1 MDTTFIVTLKKQGV
15 SGIHPVTH
23 PHTQTHTHQPPI
35 IPGNEYKSAEL
46 CRTLAFKR
54 NVADCQ
60 IKSFQNQDIPL
71 PGKYYDLRV
80 YTDAEGTDWYPYVF
94 GKTLQHDPTTG
105 FVKKVDVDKII
116 TALQTRTLESLEDI
130 PRAQNAGR
138 NLEGVFTSLSY
149 VPRGFSPAIADITAP
164 FNKIESVGSAFEMA
178 EVYGMSLLRDVPF
191 FSYDNTDSTAVI
203 SGLNMYT
210 NKTTHPLNPASH
222 ITSGNLFRG
231 PHPGELAGPY
241 ISQFLVTSFNYGN
254 IRVEQKFLS
263 EPDAD
268 SSISH
273 DGWLAIQNGMT
284 GPSMPPPPMD
294 SQYKYCYSG
303 RVLGSKVHNDPL
315 FQFYYN
321 AALIALENG
330 ISPSGF
336 STAANTSDWTDSGA
350 PDIFSAVADVAH
362 GALRTAW
369 NLKYNTTMR
378 IRPEVHAQRIQ
389 FAHDDANSNIVN
401 NVPGLSTIYNNIRAA
416 DSLNE
421 NPILQRVLMN
431 NESLYLKLQYQ
442 EGSPTHPSLPAGHAV
457 VAGAC
462 CTVLK
467 AMLTT
472 HEDNG
477 DLTVWADEEGIRK
490 AQHSLNGDDLVLYD
504 TNNEEGVMEEG
515 VMTVVGELNKL
526 ESNVSLGRDF
536 AGVHARSDGHCGML
550 AGEEFAISY
559 LVDRCKEMWTSRIGL
574 FEGYVLNKFDGSNV
588 RITSEGVFSLSSAD
602 FTTSH

>member
-1 MDTTFIVTLKKQGV
+1 MDTTYIVTLKKSGV

-23 PHTQTHTHQPPI
+23 PHTHTHTHTHQIPI

-60 IKSFQNQDIPL
+60 IISFQNQDIPL

-80 YTDAEGTDWYPYVF
+80 YTDAEGIDWYPYVF
-94 GKTLQHDPTTG
+94 GKTLEHDSTTG

-130 PRAQNAGR
+130 PRAMNATR
-138 NLEGVFTSLSY
+138 KLEGVFSSLSY
-149 VPRGFSPAIADITAP
+149 VPRGFSPAIADLTAP
-164 FNKIESVGSAFEMA
+164 FNKIESIGSAFEMA
-178 EVYGMSLLRDVPF
+178 EVYGKSLLRDVS
-191 FSYDNTDSTAVI
+191 FSDYNSDMIVSDIVTELNKYTD
-203 SGLNMYT
+203 
-210 NKTTHPLNPASH
+210 KTTHPLDSTN
-222 ITSGNLFRG
+222 ITIKNLFRG
-231 PHPGELAGPY
+231 PHFGELVGPY

-254 IRVEQKFLS
+254 LHVEQKFLS
-263 EPDAD
+263 ESDNVA
-268 SSISH
+268 STSIS
-273 DGWLAIQNGMT
+273 GWLNIQNGIT
-284 GPSMPPPPMD
+284 GSSMPPENPE
-294 SQYKYCYSG
+294 YKYCYNG

-321 AALIALENG
+321 AALIALQNN

-336 STAANTSDWTDSGA
+336 STTANTSGWTDSGG
-350 PDIFSAVADVAH
+350 PDILSAVADVAH
-362 GALRTAW
+362 GALRTTW

-389 FAHDDANSNIVN
+389 FVHAGDNNTIVD
-401 NVPGLSTIYNNIRAA
+401 NVPGLSTIYNNIVNGNLAA
-416 DSLNE
+416 N
-421 NPILQRVLMN
+421 NKILHRVFTN
-431 NESLYLKLQYQ
+431 QQNLYLKLQYQ

-472 HEDNG
+472 HDVGGNLTAWEDG
-477 DLTVWADEEGIRK
+477 GRI
-490 AQHSLNGDDLVLYD
+490 AQHSTDGSSLEAYTDYD
-504 TNNEEGVMEEG
+504 KNN
-515 VMTVVGELNKL
+515 MTVVGEINKL
-526 ESNVSLGRDF
+526 ASNVSFGRDF
-536 AGVHARSDGHCGML
+536 AGVHVRSDGHCGML
-550 AGEEFAISY
+550 AGEEFAMSY

-574 FEGYVLNKFDGSNV
+574 FEGYVLNKFDGTNV
-588 RITSEGVFSLSSAD
+588 RITSEGVSVIQ
-602 FTTSH
+602 